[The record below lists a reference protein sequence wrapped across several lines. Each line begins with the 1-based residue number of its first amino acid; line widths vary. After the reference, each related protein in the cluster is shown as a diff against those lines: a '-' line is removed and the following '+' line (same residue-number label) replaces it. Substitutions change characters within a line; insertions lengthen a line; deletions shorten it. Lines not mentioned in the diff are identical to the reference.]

1 MPAWFFSYFTAPCF
15 SVSFAGSSTVSPQK
29 FEVSQGLFL
38 GTFLMVLNT
47 TMKKTAGY
55 LPVFILLLLF
65 FFFHLTFLL
74 VSGILPFFINTIPP
88 IFRGTLCPVK
98 RLYFPVWQ
106 CDYVLANEMYAKMCR
121 TFQAVLLKG
130 KRWIFL
136 SFFLPTV

>member
-47 TMKKTAGY
+47 THEKDSW
-55 LPVFILLLLF
+55 LPSSIHSTITF
-65 FFFHLTFLL
+65 FSFYLTFLL